1 MTEIL
6 PNPART
12 SDGPSAERSNAD
24 RWVPRFR
31 PTERVAHWWTVVM
44 VATALVTGLAMGEE
58 AESGPM
64 LNVHVASVVLIGVG
78 IVVALVFGNT
88 RAMLRSMRA
97 LFVFDRLDI
106 AWSLG
111 RFRHPFRRESHP
123 AWGKFNTGQKVMA
136 WLVSVSMSLVIIT
149 GIQSWRSGGDMAAT
163 HMAAAMATLA
173 LLGAHVFMALVNP
186 STRPALPGMV
196 LGRVRRSWAATHHR
210 GWLDDVERDASSA
223 RRQR

>member
-12 SDGPSAERSNAD
+12 FDGPSAERSNAD

-44 VATALVTGLAMGEE
+44 VATALVTGLGMGEE
-58 AESGPM
+58 SESGPM

-88 RAMLRSMRA
+88 RAMISSMRD
-97 LFVFDRLDI
+97 LFVFDRLDV
-106 AWSLG
+106 AWSLE
-111 RFRHPFRRESHP
+111 RLRHPFGRERHP
-123 AWGKFNTGQKVMA
+123 AWGKFNTGQKVLA
-136 WLVSVSMSLVIIT
+136 WLVSASMSLVIIT
-149 GIQSWRSGGDMAAT
+149 GIQSWRSGGDTAAT
-163 HMAAAMATLA
+163 HMAAAIATLA

-196 LGRVRRSWAATHHR
+196 LGRVRRSWAETHHR
-210 GWLDDVERDASSA
+210 GWLDDVERDASST